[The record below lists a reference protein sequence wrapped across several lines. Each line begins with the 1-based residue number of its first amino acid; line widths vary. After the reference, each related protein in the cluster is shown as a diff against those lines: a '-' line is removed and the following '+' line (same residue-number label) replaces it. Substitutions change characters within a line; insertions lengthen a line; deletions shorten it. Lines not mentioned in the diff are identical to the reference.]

1 MALSQPEDLPVIVVG
16 QPLAPARLRGS
27 DRQVAWG
34 LRIRA
39 DILPDVHAIRDGSAG
54 RLRIGHL
61 STEEAEGFTAIVEAC
76 DTLIAEE
83 RASWWIDRCG
93 HSAHSLLE
101 ERVRT
106 ARQAADGPVQS

>member
-1 MALSQPEDLPVIVVG
+1 MALPQPEDLPVIVVG

-27 DRQVAWG
+27 DRQVARG

-39 DILPDVHAIRDGSAG
+39 DILPAGHAIRDGSAG

-83 RASWWIDRCG
+83 RASWWIDRRG
-93 HSAHSLLE
+93 HSADSLLQK
-101 ERVRT
+101 RV
-106 ARQAADGPVQS
+106 QAARAAGRPA

>member
-1 MALSQPEDLPVIVVG
+1 MIVVG